1 MDDADSVYDDGR
13 PPWYLFVPDRAR
25 LRDRRLDL
33 AAQVIVP
40 PGTQSGGL
48 QPQQRTIVELC
59 HSWLSVAE
67 VAHYL
72 DAPLAVARVLVEDLV
87 DRGVLRVG
95 EQTFAERPNVAV
107 LRLVRDRLQML

>member
-1 MDDADSVYDDGR
+1 MDGGDSVYDDGR

-25 LRDRRLDL
+25 LRDRKLDL
-33 AAQVIVP
+33 AAQVVC
-40 PGTQSGGL
+40 SGGVHTTGL
-48 QPQQRTIVELC
+48 QPQQRAITDLC
-59 HSWLSVAE
+59 RQWLSVAE

-87 DRGVLRVG
+87 DRSVLRVS
-95 EQTFAERPNVAV
+95 EQTFTERPNIAV